1 MRVHLIA
8 SMLVLAA
15 SAARAQV
22 PATTAPGESPVPVV
36 VTTGEGVVKRAPDR
50 AWVTIAAESRAR
62 TPQEAQRLNTQ
73 AMTTVNDKLKGAGVA
88 AEAIQTTAYD
98 LQPEYDYADGKQTLR
113 DYVARNQIQVRVDD
127 LAKLGELVALAV
139 GSGAT
144 NVSGIR
150 FDLKDRD
157 AVERDALRRAVADA
171 KARADAA
178 AAGAGAQVAR
188 ILRIEEAGSAP
199 PQPPRPVPMVERMSM
214 QASAPVPMESGEIEV
229 RVTVTLTAEIR

>member
-22 PATTAPGESPVPVV
+22 PAAAPGASPVPVV

-73 AMTTVNDKLKGAGVA
+73 AMTAVNDKLKGAGVA
-88 AEAIQTTAYD
+88 PEAIQTTAYD
-98 LQPEYDYADGKQTLR
+98 LQPEYDYTDGKQTLR

-150 FDLKDRD
+150 FDLKERD

-188 ILRIEEAGSAP
+188 ILRIEEAGTAP
-199 PQPPRPVPMVERMSM
+199 PQPPRPMPMVERMSV
-214 QASAPVPMESGEIEV
+214 QGSAPVPMESGEIEV
-229 RVTVTLTAEIR
+229 RVSVTLTAEIR

>member
-22 PATTAPGESPVPVV
+22 PATTPGESPVPVV